1 MGKHVLWAVLIGLW
15 VTLFLTEGF
24 PERLRPPPA
33 AMATVEWQAPDRAA
47 PLAVDEVTDLAT
59 CQEMQRRVAAR
70 RDGESRVT
78 VACKG
83 PL

>member
-1 MGKHVLWAVLIGLW
+1 MGKHVLWVVLIGLW
-15 VTLFLTEGF
+15 ITLFLTEGF
-24 PERLRPPPA
+24 PGGHRPPA
-33 AMATVEWQAPDRAA
+33 SAVATVEWQAPDSAA
-47 PLAVDEVTDLAT
+47 PLAVDQVTDLAT

-70 RDGESRVT
+70 SDGESRVT